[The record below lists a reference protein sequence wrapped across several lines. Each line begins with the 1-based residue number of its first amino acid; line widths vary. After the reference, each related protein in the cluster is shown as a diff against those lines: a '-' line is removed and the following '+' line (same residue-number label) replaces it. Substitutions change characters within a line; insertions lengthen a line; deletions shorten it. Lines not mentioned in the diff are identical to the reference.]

1 MSLSDLDP
9 KVVADYLVKLG
20 CLEEVETI
28 TVTVDTN
35 AESHVF
41 QMETRKN
48 NSVLD
53 LKLKLQDRL
62 GFPVGDQLVFMLP
75 RSPCSS
81 GAQQLMEVNRL
92 RQEPL
97 KNEDL
102 LTVECSVSLLLQSE
116 CCLLLVSVLLLLS
129 WCDDCRESDCCG
141 ENLNLSWCGANL
153 SCCGSNLKSSWCG
166 ANLRWCLAN
175 ARWCGANVRCC
186 GSNLKSSWCGANAR
200 RCGANVRCCGSNL
213 YLIVVGSVLRISLLL
228 IDCRSI
234 LIVQT
239 PSSYVGGCCR
249 LSTVALPLPLSQ

>member
-1 MSLSDLDP
+1 MSDLDP

-166 ANLRWCLAN
+166 ANA
-175 ARWCGANVRCC
+175 G
-186 GSNLKSSWCGANAR
+186 

>member
-141 ENLNLSWCGANL
+141 ENLNLSWCGAN
-153 SCCGSNLKSSWCG
+153 
-166 ANLRWCLAN
+166 
-175 ARWCGANVRCC
+175 VRCC

>member
-153 SCCGSNLKSSWCG
+153 SCCG
-166 ANLRWCLAN
+166 A
-175 ARWCGANVRCC
+175 
-186 GSNLKSSWCGANAR
+186 NLKSSWCGANAR

>member
-129 WCDDCRESDCCG
+129 WCDCHGADCRESDCCG
-141 ENLNLSWCGANL
+141 ANLNLIA
-153 SCCGSNLKSSWCG
+153 
-166 ANLRWCLAN
+166 
-175 ARWCGANVRCC
+175 V
-186 GSNLKSSWCGANAR
+186 
-200 RCGANVRCCGSNL
+200 
-213 YLIVVGSVLRISLLL
+213 
-228 IDCRSI
+228 
-234 LIVQT
+234 
-239 PSSYVGGCCR
+239 
-249 LSTVALPLPLSQ
+249 

>member
-153 SCCGSNLKSSWCG
+153 SCCGANLKSSWCG

-175 ARWCGANVRCC
+175 ALGIRP
-186 GSNLKSSWCGANAR
+186 AR
-200 RCGANVRCCGSNL
+200 N
-213 YLIVVGSVLRISLLL
+213 
-228 IDCRSI
+228 
-234 LIVQT
+234 
-239 PSSYVGGCCR
+239 
-249 LSTVALPLPLSQ
+249 

>member
-1 MSLSDLDP
+1 MSDLDP

-141 ENLNLSWCGANL
+141 ANLNL
-153 SCCGSNLKSSWCG
+153 
-166 ANLRWCLAN
+166 
-175 ARWCGANVRCC
+175 RWCGANVRCC

>member
-141 ENLNLSWCGANL
+141 ANLNLSWCGANL
-153 SCCGSNLKSSWCG
+153 SCCGANLKSSWCG

-175 ARWCGANVRCC
+175 ARW
-186 GSNLKSSWCGANAR
+186 
-200 RCGANVRCCGSNL
+200 CGANVRCCGSNL

>member
-141 ENLNLSWCGANL
+141 ANLNLSWCGANL
-153 SCCGSNLKSSWCG
+153 S
-166 ANLRWCLAN
+166 
-175 ARWCGANVRCC
+175 CC

>member
-141 ENLNLSWCGANL
+141 A
-153 SCCGSNLKSSWCG
+153 
-166 ANLRWCLAN
+166 
-175 ARWCGANVRCC
+175 
-186 GSNLKSSWCGANAR
+186 NLKSSWCGANAGWCGANARCCGSNLKSSCCGANLR

>member
-141 ENLNLSWCGANL
+141 ENLNLSWCGAN
-153 SCCGSNLKSSWCG
+153 
-166 ANLRWCLAN
+166 
-175 ARWCGANVRCC
+175 VRCC

-239 PSSYVGGCCR
+239 LSSYVGGCCR

>member
-1 MSLSDLDP
+1 MSDLDP

-141 ENLNLSWCGANL
+141 ENLNLSWCGAN
-153 SCCGSNLKSSWCG
+153 
-166 ANLRWCLAN
+166 
-175 ARWCGANVRCC
+175 VRCC

>member
-141 ENLNLSWCGANL
+141 ENLNLSWCGAN
-153 SCCGSNLKSSWCG
+153 
-166 ANLRWCLAN
+166 
-175 ARWCGANVRCC
+175 VRCC
-186 GSNLKSSWCGANAR
+186 GSNLKSSWWGANAR

>member
-166 ANLRWCLAN
+166 ANA
-175 ARWCGANVRCC
+175 G
-186 GSNLKSSWCGANAR
+186 

>member
-53 LKLKLQDRL
+53 LKFKLQDRL

-102 LTVECSVSLLLQSE
+102 LTSECSVSLLLQSD

-153 SCCGSNLKSSWCG
+153 
-166 ANLRWCLAN
+166 RWCLAN
-175 ARWCGANVRCC
+175 ARW
-186 GSNLKSSWCGANAR
+186 
-200 RCGANVRCCGSNL
+200 CGANVRCCGSNL